1 MKHPALPE
9 SARDSLDTYRRLL
22 TRYRSTLDLMSAAGL
37 EAWDDHLAGS
47 IDVADALDAPLAT
60 SGRPVRTV
68 LDVGSGAGFPGIVIA
83 IARPGVDV
91 HLVERR
97 RRRGSFLTL
106 AVGSLE
112 LANAHVHVADVRDL
126 ERQSVS
132 PAGVDAVTAQAVA
145 PFDAVYAWSCHLHG
159 AEIRML
165 SRKGETDEGGVEA
178 LEARLSTV
186 LDVRASPTRPRGS
199 LIRFDAPGGRACRSS
214 A

>member
-9 SARDSLDTYRRLL
+9 SAREALEAYHGLL
-22 TRYRSTLDLMSAAGL
+22 TRYRATLDLMSAAGL
-37 EAWDDHLAGS
+37 DAWEDHLAGS
-47 IDVADALDAPLAT
+47 LDVADALDAPLAR
-60 SGRPVRTV
+60 SGDAIRTV
-68 LDVGSGAGFPGIVIA
+68 VDVGSGAGLPGIVLA
-83 IARPGVDV
+83 IVRPDLDV

-106 AVGSLE
+106 SVGALE
-112 LANAHVHVADVRDL
+112 LSNAHVHVADVRDL
-126 ERQSVS
+126 DRASLS

-145 PFDAVYAWSCHLHG
+145 PFDAVYAWSCRLHA

-165 SRKGETDEGGVEA
+165 SRKGEGDEGGVAE
-178 LEARLSTV
+178 LETRIGTV